1 MKNVLLALILP
12 FTFCA
17 ALAHAEDQTKIRI
30 ATEGTYPPFSYLENG
45 ELTGF
50 DVDIAKALCDKMK
63 AQCTIVSQEWD
74 GMIPGLMS
82 GKFDAIVA
90 SMNVTEERKKKID
103 FSDKYYA
110 TPARFITVKDSGITD
125 VTPAGLDGKT
135 VGVQVSTTQA
145 NYLEAKYPKA
155 IVKQYKT
162 VDDATMDL
170 ANGRLDTVFSDS
182 AILYTW
188 MKGKDGG
195 CCAFVG
201 QDIKDES
208 VFGIGKGVGI
218 RKEDQALKAKFNDA
232 IKAILA
238 DGTYQKINAKYFP
251 FSIY

>member
-1 MKNVLLALILP
+1 MKNVLKALILP
-12 FTFCA
+12 LTFCA
-17 ALAHAEDQTKIRI
+17 ALAQADDQTKLRI

-50 DVDIAKALCDKMK
+50 DVDIAKALCEKMK
-63 AQCTIVSQEWD
+63 AQCTVVSQEWD